1 MKKISAILFSLTAI
15 CSGTVAAQDFT
26 VLSTPAEV
34 LANSIENVTGAKET
48 FAAVL
53 DNAAST
59 EDEITTAMQTYM
71 QNADPKPGYGF
82 DMSFLIKYNSVNEEN
97 LGKYTQNILA
107 EYWKCDI
114 DGFTFGNNNA
124 TFMATSG
131 TSSDN
136 QKYYYMRINYNN
148 KVDSENYFSLTS
160 SYDKFAIYQDV
171 NLSKGTYIL
180 ECNAY
185 VVGLAYAATLSAD
198 DFNSSK
204 IGGRGSS
211 LPAKYSVNFNIDSD
225 KSVKVGLKRNNTG
238 GSLTQIAFNN
248 MYLYKTSSIYNIAAD
263 AKGALSATNLTGVDV
278 QLGISY
284 NAEQYYPICLPFIV
298 TDWKEVF
305 EDLLYPTVNN
315 EYADGTFNFSRVAG
329 ANTQARKPYLVKFK
343 ENIDENNY
351 LLFKNV
357 DVAAGGGGAWP
368 FTNDPV
374 PAKLVGNWAAGTV
387 PANCYYLDGDT
398 WKLSDGT
405 APLSGF
411 SAYFDAT
418 GMSEHPQTIEMTIPN
433 IQSSIVDTFDCEI
446 ENAIVNVYNIQG
458 IIVKKGVEISN
469 ALSELPAGIYIIN
482 GKKIVKH

>member
-26 VLSTPAEV
+26 VLTTPAEV

-82 DMSFLIKYNSVNEEN
+82 DMSFLLHYNAITDEN
-97 LGKYTQNILA
+97 KAQYSQANMA
-107 EYWKCDI
+107 KYWKTDVE
-114 DGFTFGNNNA
+114 GVTPGSNNVLIYY
-124 TFMATSG
+124 G
-131 TSSDN
+131 TPI
-136 QKYYYMRINYNN
+136 YMRIYDLNAFKTCYN
-148 KVDSENYFSLTS
+148 
-160 SYDKFAIYQDV
+160 KFIVYQSV
-171 NLSKGTYIL
+171 NLNKGHYQLSIK
-180 ECNAY
+180 AFA
-185 VVGLAYAATLSAD
+185 VGAINGFTLSAGET
-198 DFNSSK
+198 NSTYMFK
-204 IGGRGSS
+204 GAP
-211 LPAKYSVNFNIDSD
+211 LQNDKLNFIVETSGDI
-225 KSVKVGLKRNNTG
+225 KLGLKRNEGTANM
-238 GSLTQIAFNN
+238 TQAAFND

-298 TDWKEVF
+298 TDWKDVF
-305 EDLLYPTVNN
+305 EDLLYPTANK
-315 EYADGTFNFSRVAG
+315 EYEDGTFNFSRVAG